1 MKLKGSN
8 EGVSEIIGTVLL
20 LGMAI
25 SFFSILSY
33 TVLSY
38 PSAPSSPSANLV
50 ATKDGGHLLIEHRG
64 GEALTLDTKVI
75 ITFSN
80 GTSISMTIGDKNY
93 LDDKAKEDNLWGLG
107 EWFIYPYQDTNIKS
121 KPVSIAVVDMKS
133 NSMIMT
139 GSLNGN

>member
-8 EGVSEIIGTVLL
+8 EGVSEVIGTVLL

-38 PSAPSSPSANLV
+38 PSTPSSPSANLV
-50 ATKDGGHLLIEHRG
+50 ATTEGKCLLIEHRG

-80 GTSISMTIGDKNY
+80 GTSKSMAIGDKNY
-93 LDDKAKEDNLWGLG
+93 LDDKAKEDNLWGIG
-107 EWFIYPYQDTNIKS
+107 EWFIYQDKNITS
-121 KPVSIAVVDMKS
+121 KPVSVAVVDVKS

-139 GSLNGN
+139 GFLNGN

>member
-8 EGVSEIIGTVLL
+8 EGVSEIIGTILL

-25 SFFSILSY
+25 SFFSILSF

-50 ATKDGGHLLIEHRG
+50 ATKDGDHLLIEHRG

-80 GTSISMTIGDKNY
+80 GTSKSMTIGDKNY

-107 EWFIYPYQDTNIKS
+107 EWFIYPYQDTNITS
-121 KPVSIAVVDMKS
+121 KPVSIEVVDVKS
-133 NSMIMT
+133 NSRIMT
-139 GSLNGN
+139 GLLNGN

>member
-1 MKLKGSN
+1 MKLKGAN
-8 EGVSEIIGTVLL
+8 EGVSEVIGTVLL

-50 ATKDGGHLLIEHRG
+50 ATKDGDHLLIEHRG

-80 GTSISMTIGDKNY
+80 GTSKSMAIGDKNY

-107 EWFIYPYQDTNIKS
+107 ELFIYQDKNITS
-121 KPVSIAVVDMKS
+121 KTVSIAVVDVKS
-133 NSMIMT
+133 NSRIMT
-139 GSLNGN
+139 GLLNGN